1 MGNKKL
7 NEIQKFE
14 KWNSKEIEAK
24 PISEILCKTWKN
36 EKQIK
41 NKKIQKI
48 RKFCIWSKN
57 NNNNIVTSKTTRYQD
72 THGQKNEIKQKQ
84 KQERKRKRKRKESGF
99 ITSDYVT
106 K

>member
-41 NKKIQKI
+41 NLKNPENHKI

-72 THGQKNEIKQKQ
+72 THGQKNEINKNKN
-84 KQERKRKRKRKESGF
+84 KNENEN
-99 ITSDYVT
+99 
-106 K
+106 